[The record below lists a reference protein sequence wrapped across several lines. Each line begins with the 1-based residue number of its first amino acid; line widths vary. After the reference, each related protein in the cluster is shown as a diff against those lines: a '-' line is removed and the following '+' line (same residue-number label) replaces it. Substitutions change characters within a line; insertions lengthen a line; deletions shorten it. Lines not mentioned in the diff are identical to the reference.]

1 MNKKIKDLK
10 NKSLE
15 ELYRE
20 LKESYDKLSELKLQL
35 AIKKLKDHQMIK
47 KTKKHIARIW
57 TLIHEKLRE
66 QTFKNSES
74 QASNNK

>member
-15 ELYRE
+15 ELYQE
-20 LKESYDKLSELKLQL
+20 LKESYNKLSELKLQL
-35 AIKKLKDHQMIK
+35 AIKKLKNHQMIK

-57 TLIHEKLRE
+57 TLIHEKLQKQIFE
-66 QTFKNSES
+66 NSKP
-74 QASNNK
+74 QAPDSK